1 LRFLTR
7 TTEAVPIVTVQD
19 DASGSGRSGERP
31 GYTALGPASLRN
43 LTDEVA
49 ERLREAI
56 LRGDFAPGQPL
67 RETRLA
73 SILDVSRGPVREA
86 LARLEREGLVLI
98 RRNRGAT
105 VARLSNEDLTE
116 VYTLRLALEEL
127 AARWAAR
134 NATDS
139 DFAAM
144 QAVLDGLGQAVA
156 RGMYGQEYAML
167 DVEFH
172 DCVYRAARHKRLYRC
187 WTELRPQIYVFL
199 LSRNVARSN
208 FSETAI
214 MRHRPLMKV
223 LQSRDAER
231 AVALTHRHVED
242 SYSLITTGRYPER
255 APDELDEL
263 YDDLEPVK
271 PTRIED

>member
-1 LRFLTR
+1 VHD
-7 TTEAVPIVTVQD
+7 EAPGSD
-19 DASGSGRSGERP
+19 DERP
-31 GYTALGPASLRN
+31 GYTALAPASLRN

-73 SILDVSRGPVREA
+73 STLDVSRGPVREA

-105 VARLSNEDLTE
+105 VARLSSEDLTE

-134 NATDS
+134 NATES
-139 DFAAM
+139 DFTAM
-144 QAVLDGLGQAVA
+144 QKVLDSLGEAVA
-156 RGMYGQEYAML
+156 RGIYEQEYAML

-172 DCVYRAARHKRLYRC
+172 DCIYRAARHKRLYRC

-199 LSRNVARSN
+199 LSRSVARSHLPD
-208 FSETAI
+208 TALK
-214 MRHRPLMKV
+214 RHRPLMTV

-231 AVALTHRHVED
+231 AAALTRRHVED

-255 APDELDEL
+255 EPDAL
-263 YDDLEPVK
+263 YDALD
-271 PTRIED
+271 PTHIDST